1 MLMLASAIKMQAKN
15 KLKSI
20 GLLLNFSPCVCWK
33 AEAFH
38 HQDFLAGRPESGRI
52 LETKPFN
59 EVALLIISV
68 SDG

>member
-1 MLMLASAIKMQAKN
+1 MLANEITNEAKI

-38 HQDFLAGRPESGRI
+38 HQDFLEVLPESGWI

-59 EVALLIISV
+59 EAALAIISV